1 MKLETGT
8 LIGEVEIKP
17 LEAIPLF
24 ILKMTVLEQ
33 RFLETV
39 PSRLKNIE
47 VGLGQLNENLSKLIE
62 RLDTERTSSPIGV
75 LQDSKPLCNHSI
87 IDASGAAR
95 LLKENLQGL
104 DHEEVWI
111 LLLNHDLKAIKKERI
126 TIGTLTQSLMDTR
139 RIVKAALDE
148 TASNIILF
156 HNHPSS
162 NPIPFSADI
171 KRTEELRDSLKLFS
185 IDLTDHII
193 IGGNGN
199 TYYSFAEEKVQSL

>member
-1 MKLETGT
+1 M
-8 LIGEVEIKP
+8 
-17 LEAIPLF
+17 
-24 ILKMTVLEQ
+24 
-33 RFLETV
+33 ETV
-39 PSRLKNIE
+39 PSQLKQIE

-111 LLLNHDLKAIKKERI
+111 LLLNHDLRPMKKDRI
-126 TIGTLTQSLMDTR
+126 NIGNLSETLMDTR
-139 RIVKAALDE
+139 RIVKVVLDN
-148 TASNIILF
+148 TASNVILF

-162 NPIPFSADI
+162 NPVPSTADI
-171 KRTEELRDSLKLFS
+171 KRTKELRDSLKLFS

-193 IGGNGN
+193 ISGNGE
-199 TYYSFAEEKVQSL
+199 TYYSFAEEKVQSLK